1 MNLNLVR
8 LSLAFSF
15 ILSRGGNLIQYNL
28 DPVVT
33 SKCVFF
39 FFLCQKE
46 GFFIFFYRQIF
57 IFNYL
62 FIYLFIF
69 GCVGSSFLRKKAS

>member
-8 LSLAFSF
+8 LHLAFSS
-15 ILSRGGNLIQYNL
+15 ILSRGGSLIQYNL

-33 SKCVFF
+33 SKCVLF

-46 GFFIFFYRQIF
+46 GFLKELYF
-57 IFNYL
+57 L
-62 FIYLFIF
+62 FLPVLF
-69 GCVGSSFLRKKAS
+69 